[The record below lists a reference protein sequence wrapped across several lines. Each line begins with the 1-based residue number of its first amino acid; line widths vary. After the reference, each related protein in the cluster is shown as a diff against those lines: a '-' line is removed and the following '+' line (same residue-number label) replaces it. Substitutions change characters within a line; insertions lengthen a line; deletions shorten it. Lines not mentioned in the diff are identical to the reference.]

1 MLCALG
7 WSVEED
13 GVQHLALALPLE
25 LLDDVIDIVI
35 QVFAARQVL
44 RKLA

>member
-25 LLDDVIDIVI
+25 LLDDVIDIVDD
-35 QVFAARQVL
+35 VL
-44 RKLA
+44 SCTME